1 MALSEKNRAALYQG
15 LSNVVD
21 EEAVQ
26 EMLSYFPARDVE
38 ESVTKEFMRAE
49 MSDFKAEM
57 RADMAD
63 FKAEM
68 RADMADFKAEMRADM
83 AAMQLRLIRW
93 NVGTLI
99 TFSAVLIAAVRL

>member
-1 MALSEKNRAALYQG
+1 
-15 LSNVVD
+15 
-21 EEAVQ
+21 
-26 EMLSYFPARDVE
+26 MLSYFPARDVE

-49 MSDFKAEM
+49 MS
-57 RADMAD
+57 D